1 MQLTAMSGIGHD
13 GEVTCDHCKTAIERG
28 EQYSITEFGRTHA
41 HCLRLVA
48 NPNQN
53 VLGPLIPA
61 RRELRLERNAL
72 VYVLQR
78 L

>member
-1 MQLTAMSGIGHD
+1 M
-13 GEVTCDHCKTAIERG
+13 VTCDHCKAAIERG
-28 EQYSITEFGRTHA
+28 EQYSVTEFGRTHA
-41 HCLRLVA
+41 HCLRLEA

-61 RRELRLERNAL
+61 RRELRLERNAP